1 MEGKQKII
9 DEIIATAKKS
19 AESMIKAARAEMQS
33 SEDELVAELEKV
45 KADAL
50 AKYAL
55 EADAIYSGKVKLG
68 ELEAG
73 KAVLKA
79 RQQCVAAVYDGV
91 RDSILKAPDKEYL
104 ALIGKL
110 IKENAKDDDE
120 VIIAKS
126 DEKRITAAWLKK
138 IADGA
143 KIKLKLSK
151 KFGDFSGGVI
161 LRNAKYDR
169 DLTVD
174 EIVLSLRERTI
185 ADTVKS
191 LGI

>member
-19 AESMIKAARAEMQS
+19 AESMINAARAELKS
-33 SEDELVAELEKV
+33 SEDELVAELEKA

-50 AKYAL
+50 AKYAF
-55 EADAIYSGKVKLG
+55 EAESLYSGRVKLG

-91 RDSILKAPDKEYL
+91 RERILAAPDKEYL

-110 IKENAKDDDE
+110 IKEHAEDGDE

-126 DEKRITAAWLKK
+126 DAKRITAAWLKK

-143 KIKLKLSK
+143 KIKLKLPK
-151 KFGDFSGGVI
+151 TTGDFSGGVI

-174 EIVLSLRERTI
+174 EIVHELRERTV